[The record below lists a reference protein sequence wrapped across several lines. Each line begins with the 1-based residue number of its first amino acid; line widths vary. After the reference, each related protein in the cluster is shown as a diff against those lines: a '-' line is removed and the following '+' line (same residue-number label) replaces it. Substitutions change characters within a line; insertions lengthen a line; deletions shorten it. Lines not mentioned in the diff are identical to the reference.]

1 MICGIY
7 KLKQRLNGMA
17 IIPEYRSR
25 HIKIANAA
33 QVLIKKFICHIKDGQ
48 HTGHNNRK
56 AIHIFKITENGDSKT
71 KDIIK

>member
-1 MICGIY
+1 MGCQVAKRSNI
-7 KLKQRLNGMA
+7 A
-17 IIPEYRSR
+17 IKEVYGSDKAEIISR
-25 HIKIANAA
+25 NRAEILVVIE
-33 QVLIKKFICHIKDGQ
+33 FICHIKDGQ